1 MKKFKFT
8 INGNIYD
15 VEIGN
20 IEDHLAQVTVNGSTF
35 DVQIDRSIVQQ
46 KTPKIVRSEVSAISE
61 GAKAKTNTPD
71 ESKSAG
77 TVKSPLPGTILELHV
92 KLGDKVTAGQKI
104 ITLEA
109 MKMENALHAPR
120 EGVIQTLKCAKGDS
134 VMEGDV
140 LLVIGD

>member
-20 IEDHLAQVTVNGSTF
+20 VEDNNAQVTVNGSTF

-46 KTPKIVRSEVSAISE
+46 KTPKLVRSQEVSQSE
-61 GAKAKTNTPD
+61 SAKAKTNAPD
-71 ESKSAG
+71 AAKAGG
-77 TVKSPLPGTILELHV
+77 TVKSPLPGTIIELHV
-92 KLGDKVTAGQKI
+92 KPGDKVTAGQII

-109 MKMENALHAPR
+109 MKMENRLHSDR
-120 EGVIQTLKCAKGDS
+120 DGVVQSIKCTKGDA

-140 LLVIGD
+140 LMVIGD

>member
-20 IEDHLAQVTVNGSTF
+20 IEEDVAQVTVNGSTF

-46 KTPKIVRSEVSAISE
+46 KTPKIVRSAVGMSE
-61 GAKAKTNTPD
+61 GAKAKTNAPD
-71 ESKSAG
+71 EVKAAG
-77 TVKSPLPGTILELHV
+77 TVKSPLPGTIIELHI
-92 KLGDKVTAGQKI
+92 KQGDKVTVGQKI

-109 MKMENALHAPR
+109 MKMENVLHAPR
-120 EGVIQTLKCAKGDS
+120 EGIVQSIKCSKGDA
-134 VMEGDV
+134 VMEGDI
-140 LLVIGD
+140 LIIIGD